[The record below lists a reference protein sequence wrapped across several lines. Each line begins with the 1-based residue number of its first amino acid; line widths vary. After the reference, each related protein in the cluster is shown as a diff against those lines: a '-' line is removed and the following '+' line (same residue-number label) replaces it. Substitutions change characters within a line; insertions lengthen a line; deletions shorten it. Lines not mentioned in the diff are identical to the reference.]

1 MKTNTNI
8 ETTVGIFLLFGIGII
23 CTLILFFGEV
33 KDVFKP
39 TYSLTVTF
47 PNASGLLKGS
57 DVFLSGAHIGKVTTD
72 PVPIPD
78 TEKVEVNLKIDS
90 KVKIRDDAKYVIGSS
105 GLLGDLFV
113 DVKPVEYPEGTP
125 DTEKHPYIKDGARID
140 GAATVGLDELAQ
152 GAQPLLKKA
161 NDIADK
167 LDDMMTKLNDQVLT
181 GTSTDDLKE
190 TIAKLREMVDNGDSM
205 VKNANDILGQ
215 AKDSKGA
222 LGRFLNDKKVGDNL
236 AAFIANLK
244 AHGPIFYKDDTAP
257 AADKKK

>member
-1 MKTNTNI
+1 MS
-8 ETTVGIFLLFGIGII
+8 
-23 CTLILFFGEV
+23 FFPGR
-33 KDVFKP
+33 
-39 TYSLTVTF
+39 
-47 PNASGLLKGS
+47 
-57 DVFLSGAHIGKVTTD
+57 HIGKVTTD

-113 DVKPVEYPEGTP
+113 DVKPVEYPAGTP
-125 DTEKHPYIKDGARID
+125 DSEKHPFIQDGARID

-167 LDDMMTKLNDQVLT
+167 LDDMMSKLNDQVLT

-190 TIAKLREMVDNGDSM
+190 TISKLREMVDNGDSM
-205 VKNANDILGQ
+205 VKNAQRHSRPGPKI
-215 AKDSKGA
+215 ARA
-222 LGRFLNDKKVGDNL
+222 LWGVSSMTNRW
-236 AAFIANLK
+236 AIIS
-244 AHGPIFYKDDTAP
+244 PSSSPTSRRTAP
-257 AADKKK
+257 SSTRMTALSSRKTGPRRKNK